1 MKNRKYHAAAALLAA
16 FLMFSASALP
26 CAAADT
32 TAAETTSAAETTE
45 TTASA
50 AETEAADDDAAPAA
64 GEGETALEGP
74 DEDGI
79 FTSANY
85 RYTVLTNSD
94 NADEKVVQVETYIGS
109 DTDVVI
115 PSEIDGLPV
124 CLLGDRAFASAH
136 NLKTVTIPKTVTGLG
151 TYAFAACDVLT
162 EFRVESGNT
171 FCESRDGVLY
181 SADGLTLLRY
191 PLGKSPVDLEI
202 EEGVTGIDNV
212 AFANCPTLKSIKLPE
227 SVEYIG
233 ASAFASCFKLET
245 INLPH
250 NLTAIEPFTFNS
262 CTALTSIIIPA
273 NVREIGSGA
282 FAGTGLT
289 GVTLPDSCIT
299 IGEQAFAATKL
310 KEVTIPSSVSD
321 IGYTAFGW
329 NIVGDELVMDPDFV
343 IRGYAGSAAETY
355 AHDEENGSGFTF
367 VELEAPSQPATN
379 PPAAD
384 TTGSKTGAGRIIGII
399 GCCAAL
405 AGLAGF
411 AVISGISKKKSGS
424 SDAADASEP
433 DEAASDAASSDEKE
447 QDE

>member
-1 MKNRKYHAAAALLAA
+1 MNTRKFRALPVLLAA
-16 FLMFSASALP
+16 FLMPAMQMP
-26 CAAADT
+26 CSAADT
-32 TAAETTSAAETTE
+32 AAAETTSAAETT
-45 TTASA
+45 ASA
-50 AETEAADDDAAPAA
+50 AEPDAAAGEETAPAA

-74 DEDGI
+74 DEDGV
-79 FTSANY
+79 FRSANY
-85 RYTVLTNSD
+85 CYTVLTNSEND
-94 NADEKVVQVETYIGS
+94 SEKIVQIESYIGS

-124 CLLGDRAFASAH
+124 GLLGDRAFAGAH
-136 NLKTVTIPKTVTGLG
+136 NLKTVTIPETVTGLG
-151 TYAFAACDVLT
+151 KYAFAACDVLT
-162 EFRVESGNT
+162 EFRVAAGNP

-202 EEGVTGIDNV
+202 EEGVTGIGEV

-227 SVEYIG
+227 SVAQIG
-233 ASAFASCFKLET
+233 ASAFASCAALET

-250 NLTAIEPFTFNS
+250 DLTVIEPFTFNS
-262 CTALTSIIIPA
+262 CTALTSIILPA
-273 NVREIGSGA
+273 NVREIGNGA

-289 GVTLPDSCIT
+289 GVSLPDNCIT

-310 KEVTIPSSVSD
+310 KEVTIPSAVSD
-321 IGYTAFGW
+321 IGYSAFGW
-329 NIVGDELVMDPDFV
+329 NVVDGELVMDPDFV
-343 IRGYAGSAAETY
+343 IRGYGGSAAETY

-384 TTGSKTGAGRIIGII
+384 TTGSKTGSGRIIGII
-399 GCCAAL
+399 GCCVAL

-411 AVISGISKKKSGS
+411 ALISGISKKKSGS
-424 SDAADASEP
+424 SDAEEASEP